1 MGHILIVK
9 TIVGTS
15 VGIEWTVLAVTIS
28 QLLLATVEVLQV
40 KAMIYQD
47 LMMFS
52 RIMKAS
58 RISVRTYRTM
68 LYLKTEQVALPETP
82 QIFFV
87 RRFHKQYYFGMRD
100 KIFNMCIS
108 FPNPVRQT
116 PCSSK

>member
-1 MGHILIVK
+1 MMGNILIAT
-9 TIVGTS
+9 TIVGT
-15 VGIEWTVLAVTIS
+15 EWTVYAVTIS

-82 QIFFV
+82 QSF
-87 RRFHKQYYFGMRD
+87 RT
-100 KIFNMCIS
+100 KIS
-108 FPNPVRQT
+108 QT
-116 PCSSK
+116 ILFRHER